1 MNYKDNL
8 DKFASNMAQL
18 RTVHNAILVSIVN
31 DTEPLTFNRIYQHM
45 ILVSKDFTPFQ
56 NKYYNNFITIF
67 YKKADTTMKQTPKLF
82 LQFVSRLLT
91 YEFDRFVDNYTTQH
105 ESVLFEHIAN
115 KGAAILDEFQLL
127 NRIFPKQMYAL
138 ATLLDR
144 EVVPN

>member
-1 MNYKDNL
+1 MNYKESLN
-8 DKFASNMAQL
+8 KFASNMEQL
-18 RTVHNAILVSIVN
+18 RTVHNAVLVNVVN

-45 ILVSKDFTPFQ
+45 ALVSKDFTPFQ

-67 YKKADTTMKQTPKLF
+67 YQKADATMKYAPKVF

-115 KGAAILDEFQLL
+115 KGAAVLDEFQLL
-127 NRIFPKQMYAL
+127 NRIFPKQMGAL
-138 ATLLDR
+138 ASLLDQ
-144 EVVPN
+144 EVVTN